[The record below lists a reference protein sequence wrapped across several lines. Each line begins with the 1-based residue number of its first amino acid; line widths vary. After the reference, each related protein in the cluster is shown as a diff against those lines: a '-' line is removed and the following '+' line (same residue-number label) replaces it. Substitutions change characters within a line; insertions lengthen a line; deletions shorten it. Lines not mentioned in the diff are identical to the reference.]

1 MNAMNAK
8 RYSWLTAIALTA
20 VLTACG
26 RPDETVGQKVDGAIA
41 QGRDAMQ
48 DAKTATKE
56 GVDSAQRASKDVVAS
71 AEKSLERTAE
81 ASRDS
86 TTKMGE
92 AIDDAAITAS
102 ISASL
107 AKDADLSA
115 IKIDVDTKNGR
126 VSLHGPAP
134 SELAKTRASTIAQ
147 SVKGVVSVDNQLT
160 IKKSG

>member
-1 MNAMNAK
+1 MNAK
-8 RYSWLTAIALTA
+8 QTGWLAAVTLTAAL
-20 VLTACG
+20 VACG
-26 RPDETVGQKVDGAIA
+26 RPGETVGQKVDGAIA
-41 QGRDAMQ
+41 QGKDAMQ
-48 DAKTATKE
+48 EAKTASKE
-56 GVDSAQRASKDVVAS
+56 GVESAQQATKDAVAS
-71 AEKSLERTAE
+71 AEKSVEKTAE
-81 ASRDS
+81 ASRES
-86 TTKMGE
+86 TAKMGE

-134 SELAKTRASTIAQ
+134 SEQARTRASTIAQ

-160 IKKSG
+160 IKKSS